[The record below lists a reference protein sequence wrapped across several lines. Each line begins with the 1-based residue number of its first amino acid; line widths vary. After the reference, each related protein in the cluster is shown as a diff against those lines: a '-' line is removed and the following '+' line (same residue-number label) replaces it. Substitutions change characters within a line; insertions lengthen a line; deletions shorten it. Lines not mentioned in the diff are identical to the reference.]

1 MKIDLETLKA
11 VKEMMTHHHMGE
23 VVPVGRQNRNE
34 DSFSVFTEGLRSNW
48 VFVVA
53 LVAVGMWVVNGL
65 NDQRSV
71 NAFQD
76 VQIKANVADITKNAA
91 DIEQLDKNLSA
102 LNQSQVANYNELVR
116 RLDSLQASIDAL
128 KNTQ

>member
-11 VKEMMTHHHMGE
+11 VKELMTHHHMGE
-23 VVPVGRQNRNE
+23 VVPVGRQRRDE

-53 LVAVGMWVVNGL
+53 IVGIGMWIVNGL
-65 NDQRSV
+65 NDQKSV

-76 VQIKANVADITKNAA
+76 VQIKANVSDITQNAA
-91 DIEQLDKNLSA
+91 DIEQLNKNVTS
-102 LNQSQVANYNELVR
+102 LNQSQVASYNELVR
-116 RLDSLQASIDAL
+116 RLDSLQSSIDAL
-128 KNTQ
+128 KNP